1 MILSVATWLE
11 ILNRL
16 SENRLGQ
23 RDNDICKTTSMFEK
37 QNDDC
42 LHAEPKFVSII
53 CYSRLSRKLLK
64 AVSSV

>member
-23 RDNDICKTTSMFEK
+23 RDNDIRKTTSMFEK
-37 QNDDC
+37 QNDDRS
-42 LHAEPKFVSII
+42 HAEPKFVSII

-64 AVSSV
+64 AASSV